1 MLFRSPDDKPVTIAS
16 WSAADPADFLTTAV
30 SELNGTS
37 GTATYG
43 PPYTSVSGAGQN
55 LIGGISLQRIVGV
68 HIPIDAP
75 HAFVLEP
82 LRIVAQTD
90 PALSTVL
97 DEYEHSTSAEQTKW
111 TDAYSAALPKAV
123 FKGSAVTLPPGHYGP
138 VGPMMTALLA
148 QARAGGLDGALISSD
163 RFYQSDF
170 TKALLFLA
178 AGRWPS
184 PTAYWVP
191 VLVLILIVFTV
202 AISIGVSAV
211 TVYVRDLRSGMP
223 LIMQLGLFL
232 TPILYPISQVPARFR
247 TITMVV
253 NPIAGVVEGLRSC
266 LFYDRAPDLQYTVIA
281 AVASVVYLIGAFLL
295 FKRLETGFADVS

>member
-1 MLFRSPDDKPVTIAS
+1 MLFRSRRYDLIKEVVIATLVVLLLTIGCALVFSSPDDKPVTIAS

-97 DEYEHSTSAEQTKW
+97 DEYEHSTSAEQT
-111 TDAYSAALPKAV
+111 
-123 FKGSAVTLPPGHYGP
+123 
-138 VGPMMTALLA
+138 M
-148 QARAGGLDGALISSD
+148 
-163 RFYQSDF
+163 
-170 TKALLFLA
+170 
-178 AGRWPS
+178 
-184 PTAYWVP
+184 
-191 VLVLILIVFTV
+191 
-202 AISIGVSAV
+202 
-211 TVYVRDLRSGMP
+211 
-223 LIMQLGLFL
+223 
-232 TPILYPISQVPARFR
+232 
-247 TITMVV
+247 
-253 NPIAGVVEGLRSC
+253 
-266 LFYDRAPDLQYTVIA
+266 
-281 AVASVVYLIGAFLL
+281 
-295 FKRLETGFADVS
+295 